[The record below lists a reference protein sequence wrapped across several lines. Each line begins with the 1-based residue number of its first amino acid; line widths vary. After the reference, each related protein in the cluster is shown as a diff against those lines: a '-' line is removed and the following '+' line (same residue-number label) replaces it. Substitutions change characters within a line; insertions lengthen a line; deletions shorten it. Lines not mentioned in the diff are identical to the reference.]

1 VNARIEMNDNRALA
15 FGRNCSNGTH
25 PLAPGFARSTRPK
38 AGANGELTLPS
49 AILRSADIIAEEM
62 NPPAN
67 LVIIGGGAAGLTAA
81 IFAAQTAG
89 SGKGIFIL
97 DGAKTL
103 GAKILVA
110 GGGRCNVTHDV
121 VDVSDFNGSRNIVK
135 KILAA
140 FSADDAVRWFSSLGV
155 ELKREET
162 GKLFPVTDSART
174 VLNALLHRC
183 DELGVTILTDHRVKS
198 VVCWDDVFTI
208 EHSQGSMQSRRVVLS
223 TGGRSLPKTGSDGF
237 GWQIAKSLGHTV
249 SSTYGALVP
258 LVLDAGMFHAD
269 VAGIS
274 MEVELSTFAAGKRID
289 RRTGSLLWTHFGI
302 SGPVVMDA
310 SRHWVI
316 ASETNLQP
324 KMQANLLPS
333 DEFESVEK
341 WLIAQT
347 SARPKA
353 AVTTILTERL
363 PARVAAAIV
372 AHSNIDP
379 TMTAG
384 HLPRESRR
392 ALVHNLTALP
402 LQVQQHRG
410 WNYAEVTA
418 GGVPLSEID
427 PRTMESRKR
436 PGLYLAGEILDCDGR
451 IGGFNFQWAWAT
463 GFLAGRAA
471 NLL

>member
-1 VNARIEMNDNRALA
+1 MAATCSVN
-15 FGRNCSNGTH
+15 
-25 PLAPGFARSTRPK
+25 
-38 AGANGELTLPS
+38 
-49 AILRSADIIAEEM
+49 LRLADIIASEM
-62 NPPAN
+62 NQPEN
-67 LVIIGGGAAGLTAA
+67 MVIIGGGAAGLTTA
-81 IFAAQTAG
+81 IFAAQSAG
-89 SGKGIFIL
+89 SGKSIFIL
-97 DGAKTL
+97 DGAKIL

-110 GGGRCNVTHDV
+110 GGGRCKVTHDV
-121 VDVSDFNGSRNIVK
+121 INPVDFNGSRNIVK

-140 FSADDAVRWFSSLGV
+140 FSAEDAVRWFSSLGV

-183 DELGVTILTDHRVKS
+183 DELGVTILADHRVKS
-198 VVCWDDVFTI
+198 VVCWDDVFSI
-208 EHSQGSMQSRRVVLS
+208 EHSQGSMQSQRVVLS

-237 GWQIAKSLGHTV
+237 GWQIAKNLGHDV

-258 LVLDAGMFHAD
+258 LVLDPGMFHAD

-274 MEVELSTFAAGKRID
+274 MEVELSTFAVGKRID
-289 RRTGSLLWTHFGI
+289 CRAGSLLWTHFGI

-316 ASETNLQP
+316 ASETNLHP
-324 KMQANLLPS
+324 KMQCNLLFP
-333 DEFESVEK
+333 DDFESVEK
-341 WLIAQT
+341 WLIKQT
-347 SARPKA
+347 TARPKA
-353 AVTTILTERL
+353 AVTTILAERL

-372 AHSNIDP
+372 THRGIDP
-379 TMTAG
+379 TITTG
-384 HLPRESRR
+384 HLPREARR
-392 ALVHNLTALP
+392 SLVHNLTALP
-402 LQVQQHRG
+402 LQIQQHRG

-463 GFLAGRAA
+463 GFLAGNAVA
-471 NLL
+471 QS